1 MQNITECSKKK
12 SLFLNVFKTKHFFYS
27 YMLVKSIYFYQ
38 FALLKTT
45 IYQFEKVRVWG
56 HFSYI
61 SFYDS
66 EIELVCISVKKIS
79 RHKHPRVLWMICKH
93 IPQQNIWQE
102 FSYEHK
108 HFYVPQIIRHPV
120 FYENYKKLESHAPD
134 TWIKELTHKLRIF
147 SKEILISIM
156 HFIYDSVGFCCCF
169 VTFCKLISI
178 NYIIS

>member
-1 MQNITECSKKK
+1 MRTLFHI
-12 SLFLNVFKTKHFFYS
+12 SL
-27 YMLVKSIYFYQ
+27 
-38 FALLKTT
+38 
-45 IYQFEKVRVWG
+45 
-56 HFSYI
+56 
-61 SFYDS
+61 YDS

-79 RHKHPRVLWMICKH
+79 TGRHKHPRALWLKCKH

-147 SKEILISIM
+147 SREILISIM
-156 HFIYDSVGFCCCF
+156 HFIYDSFGFCCCF

>member
-1 MQNITECSKKK
+1 MYLKQNIFFIYICLSSQFIST
-12 SLFLNVFKTKHFFYS
+12 SLLCLKLLFTNLNRSGYEDTFP
-27 YMLVKSIYFYQ
+27 I
-38 FALLKTT
+38 
-45 IYQFEKVRVWG
+45 
-56 HFSYI
+56 YI

-79 RHKHPRVLWMICKH
+79 RHKHPRALWLKCKH

-147 SKEILISIM
+147 SREILISIM
-156 HFIYDSVGFCCCF
+156 HFIYDSFGFCCCF